1 MMRFESWGEFVVMDG
16 HGSYVLAAYA
26 IGLVCFLGLL
36 LESRLRLRALKR
48 ASQQKKINERA
59 NEQTNEPTN
68 ERLSGMNGRRNLP
81 ARRA

>member
-1 MMRFESWGEFVVMDG
+1 MISFESWGEFVVMDG

-48 ASQQKKINERA
+48 ASQRQ
-59 NEQTNEPTN
+59 
-68 ERLSGMNGRRNLP
+68 RLIEESSR
-81 ARRA
+81 

>member
-1 MMRFESWGEFVVMDG
+1 MIRFESWGEFVVMDG

-48 ASQQKKINERA
+48 ASQRK
-59 NEQTNEPTN
+59 
-68 ERLSGMNGRRNLP
+68 RLIEESSR
-81 ARRA
+81 

>member
-1 MMRFESWGEFVVMDG
+1 MIRFESWGEFLVMDG

-48 ASQQKKINERA
+48 ASQRQ
-59 NEQTNEPTN
+59 
-68 ERLSGMNGRRNLP
+68 RLIEESSG
-81 ARRA
+81 

>member
-1 MMRFESWGEFVVMDG
+1 MMRFESWGDFVVMDG

-48 ASQQKKINERA
+48 ASQQK
-59 NEQTNEPTN
+59 
-68 ERLSGMNGRRNLP
+68 RLIEESSR
-81 ARRA
+81 

>member
-1 MMRFESWGEFVVMDG
+1 MIRFESWGEFVVMDG

-48 ASQQKKINERA
+48 ASQQ
-59 NEQTNEPTN
+59 Q
-68 ERLSGMNGRRNLP
+68 RLIEESSE
-81 ARRA
+81 

>member
-1 MMRFESWGEFVVMDG
+1 MIRFESWGEFLVMDG

-48 ASQQKKINERA
+48 ASQRQ
-59 NEQTNEPTN
+59 
-68 ERLSGMNGRRNLP
+68 RLIEESSR
-81 ARRA
+81 

>member
-1 MMRFESWGEFVVMDG
+1 MIRFESWGEFVVMDG

-48 ASQQKKINERA
+48 ASQQ
-59 NEQTNEPTN
+59 Q
-68 ERLSGMNGRRNLP
+68 RLIEESSR
-81 ARRA
+81 

>member
-48 ASQQKKINERA
+48 ASQRQ
-59 NEQTNEPTN
+59 
-68 ERLSGMNGRRNLP
+68 RLIEESSR
-81 ARRA
+81 

>member
-1 MMRFESWGEFVVMDG
+1 MMRFESWGEFVAMDG

-48 ASQQKKINERA
+48 ASQQH
-59 NEQTNEPTN
+59 
-68 ERLSGMNGRRNLP
+68 RLIEESSR
-81 ARRA
+81 

>member
-48 ASQQKKINERA
+48 ASQQK
-59 NEQTNEPTN
+59 
-68 ERLSGMNGRRNLP
+68 RLIEESSR
-81 ARRA
+81 

>member
-1 MMRFESWGEFVVMDG
+1 MAMDG

-48 ASQQKKINERA
+48 ASQQ
-59 NEQTNEPTN
+59 Q
-68 ERLSGMNGRRNLP
+68 RLIEESSR
-81 ARRA
+81 

>member
-48 ASQQKKINERA
+48 ASQQ
-59 NEQTNEPTN
+59 Q
-68 ERLSGMNGRRNLP
+68 RLIEESSR
-81 ARRA
+81 

>member
-16 HGSYVLAAYA
+16 HGSYVLASYA

-48 ASQQKKINERA
+48 ASQQ
-59 NEQTNEPTN
+59 Q
-68 ERLSGMNGRRNLP
+68 RLIEESSE
-81 ARRA
+81 

>member
-1 MMRFESWGEFVVMDG
+1 MIGFESWGEFVVMDG

-48 ASQQKKINERA
+48 ASQRQ
-59 NEQTNEPTN
+59 
-68 ERLSGMNGRRNLP
+68 RLIEESSR
-81 ARRA
+81 